1 MRIIVPLV
9 VLGSVGLGIVF
20 WLLAENQFHKR
31 NETLPPAEAFYA
43 ATSAYR
49 AGKFEDAYGMMY
61 PLAKAGDANAQ
72 FNVAFLYAWGRG
84 VQNDRSKVLNWYL
97 CAAEQGDGEA
107 QLRAGIILL
116 GRAVEQSLAEKRDRD
131 DSQLQSEGLYWLR
144 RAAEQGNPEAQYD
157 LGRRLLHNDPE
168 AALHWFERAAGR
180 DHDKAQYELGEMY
193 REGNGAPAGVNHAEA
208 AKWYLL
214 AAERGNGSA
223 QARIGDMLY
232 SGTGTPQD
240 LVKAYEWLN
249 LAAAQSSRHPG
260 LEEYNKRLIALRD
273 SAAARLTPEQITA
286 AQRLTSQWHPQPS
299 TASSM
304 VEWREHPA
312 VRRAEKEP
320 TPPSAY
326 SRCELE

>member
-1 MRIIVPLV
+1 
-9 VLGSVGLGIVF
+9 
-20 WLLAENQFHKR
+20 
-31 NETLPPAEAFYA
+31 
-43 ATSAYR
+43 
-49 AGKFEDAYGMMY
+49 
-61 PLAKAGDANAQ
+61 
-72 FNVAFLYAWGRG
+72 
-84 VQNDRSKVLNWYL
+84 VQNDRGKVLNWYL

-131 DSQLQSEGLYWLR
+131 DSPLQPEGLYWLR

-157 LGRRLLHNDPE
+157 LGRRLLHDDPE

-180 DHDKAQYELGEMY
+180 DHDKAQYELGEIY

-232 SGTGTPQD
+232 SGTGVPQD

-249 LAAAQSSRHPG
+249 LAAAQSSRHPD
-260 LEEYNKRLIALRD
+260 LEDYNKRLIALRD

-299 TASSM
+299 TANSV

-312 VRRAEKEP
+312 IHRAEKEP